1 MSTVDSQDPVQGSL
15 QEPAVQPTPIN
26 PTSASLLGFLYWR
39 PMSGGEIVAAVEASV
54 GHFWN
59 ITRSQI
65 YRELQA
71 LAGSGL
77 VELGEVGPRRRAP
90 YAITDRGREAF
101 LAWLEI
107 DPGPD
112 VMRSPF
118 LLKFFF
124 GALLSEETLRRFVG
138 KVRPR
143 HEEALEYY
151 RKLLPAIVRTDPAP
165 AHVVRLAITYEEG
178 MLNWLD
184 AIPWGKLAAED
195 LDPEE
200 PEPDL
205 ETEPEPEP
213 QSEPQPEPD
222 RT

>member
-1 MSTVDSQDPVQGSL
+1 MSTVDSQEPTQDPTQATTP
-15 QEPAVQPTPIN
+15 EPAPVN

-39 PMSGGEIVAAVEASV
+39 PMSGGEIVSAVEASV

-59 ITRSQI
+59 VTRSQI

-71 LAGSGL
+71 LAGAGL
-77 VELGEVGPRRRAP
+77 VEVGEIGPRRRAP
-90 YAITDRGREAF
+90 YAITDKGREAF

-112 VMRSPF
+112 VIRSPF

-124 GALLSEETLRRFVG
+124 GALLSEETLRRFVS

-143 HEEALEYY
+143 HEEALDYY
-151 RKLLPAIVRTDPAP
+151 RNLLPAIARSDPAP
-165 AHVVRLAITYEEG
+165 AHVVRFAIIFEEG

-195 LDPEE
+195 LDPEDLEE
-200 PEPDL
+200 PEPG
-205 ETEPEPEP
+205 PEPEP
-213 QSEPQPEPD
+213 GSDPS
-222 RT
+222 

>member
-1 MSTVDSQDPVQGSL
+1 MSTVDSQGPTQKSVQDAPGEST
-15 QEPAVQPTPIN
+15 AVN

-39 PMSGGEIVAAVEASV
+39 TMSGGEIVSAVEMSV

-59 ITRSQI
+59 VTRSQI

-71 LAGSGL
+71 LSMAGL
-77 VELGEVGPRRRAP
+77 VEVGEIGPRRRAP
-90 YAITDRGREAF
+90 YSITARGREAF

-138 KVRPR
+138 TVRPR
-143 HEEALEYY
+143 HEEALQYY
-151 RKLLPAIVRTDPAP
+151 RNLLPAIVRTDPAP

-178 MLNWLD
+178 MLRWLD
-184 AIPWGKLAAED
+184 SIPWGKLAAED

-200 PEPDL
+200 PQ
-205 ETEPEPEP
+205 PEA
-213 QSEPQPEPD
+213 SEPQPESD
-222 RT
+222 LG